1 MKTFTIVLTAGFL
14 LYTAV
19 VAVGDDIVLGTGPK
33 VEVRTE
39 LDLFAEPLGVGW
51 DFNLDGEG
59 DVKSLSRAGS
69 MAEKKIAVGMGDGL
83 LRTLD
88 AANKTWAGAT
98 SAHLTSGAGSGKALG
113 AVARR
118 ADGHIVAGSDPFS
131 PFSKAFYRDWTDVTQ
146 VAPAVTNGDFALN
159 TVPVVA
165 IDILPNDHFAVA
177 TEPTLFLRDK
187 DDMHGAP
194 TTTGPSSTGFA
205 WGDWVQDIAVDPA
218 TGHIVIAHTYGGVET
233 HHWDNLGTVV
243 SSSIILA
250 GNGTQPVTEVEI
262 LSDGTVVVGTQLGQI
277 WTFVAPD
284 NLTVQGGPFGFMAGG
299 GTQPITA
306 LEVTSNDNIIIAGD
320 LANGQGQVFVR
331 DGHNPLSTPTGYIAG
346 DGAVFEW
353 VVKDIL
359 AIGGAAPT
367 TCSEVLAMGYSL
379 QRDLNDD
386 CVVDF
391 LDYADFLKSWG
402 DCSNPTDGNCA
413 PFPWE

>member
-98 SAHLTSGAGSGKALG
+98 SAHLTSGAGSGKAIQTL
-113 AVARR
+113 ARR
-118 ADGHIVAGSDPFS
+118 QDGHIAGGTDGFGP
-131 PFSKAFYRDWTDVTQ
+131 PATANGIFYRDWTNVQQDAPVGGSAWSWYNNDDFVASDV
-146 VAPAVTNGDFALN
+146 
-159 TVPVVA
+159 
-165 IDILPNDHFAVA
+165 LPNGNLVFAAAGYMWIV
-177 TEPTLFLRDK
+177 DQ
-187 DDMHGAP
+187 DN
-194 TTTGPSSTGFA
+194 TGNALGETGFA
-205 WGDWVQDIAVDPA
+205 WGDWVQDIAVDQT
-218 TGHIVIAHTYGGVET
+218 TGNIVVAHTYGGLEVY
-233 HHWDNLGTVV
+233 DSANLGAGPIGVATL
-243 SSSIILA
+243 LA
-250 GNGTQPVTEVEI
+250 GNGSQQFTEVEV
-262 LSDGTVVVGTQLGQI
+262 LSDGLVVAGTSLGTVY
-277 WTFVAPD
+277 TFAD
-284 NLTVQGGPFGFMAGG
+284 SADLFADISGAFTFSSGA
-299 GTQPITA
+299 ITA

-367 TCSEVLAMGYSL
+367 TCSEVLALGYSL

-386 CVVDF
+386 CVVNF
-391 LDYADFLKSWG
+391 LDYAEFLKSWG
-402 DCSNPTDGNCA
+402 DCINPTDGNCA